1 MGSPMS
7 VLIDALKA
15 AERAGRQEHGDW
27 GAAAPRASMPG
38 ADDDRAAI
46 RNAFAVK
53 RTPAVG
59 DRFAWVVGSTTLL
72 AVAGIGI
79 YFWLQLQPASGLVAQ
94 APSVPPAAESP
105 PPAPPSSQL
114 APTPVSMTPAPP
126 VAPPATVAAAATAE
140 IERKPPATGTKPAH
154 ASPPASTPTPPQA
167 TVPVRVL
174 GSASQANPVAIEGWE
189 AYQAGNLAAAR
200 GAYERLLASEPWNRD
215 ALHGIAAIA
224 LREGRITDAE
234 AAYRRV
240 LAADPRDALAQAGL
254 AGLHAPSET
263 ADPAAAETRLR
274 SLLAGQPDSPT
285 LHFALGNLHARQGR
299 WAEAQ
304 EAYFAAST
312 GDTDN
317 PDILFNL
324 AVSLDQLRQPRLA
337 ADFYRQ
343 ALAAAERR
351 PAGFDRAA
359 AADRLRKLQP

>member
-1 MGSPMS
+1 MS
-7 VLIDALKA
+7 LLIDALKA
-15 AERAGRQEHGDW
+15 AEQTGRQGHGDR
-27 GAAAPRASMPG
+27 GAASPRASMPS
-38 ADDDRAAI
+38 ANDDRAAI

-59 DRFAWVVGSTTLL
+59 DRFAWTVGSTTLL

-79 YFWLQLQPASGLVAQ
+79 YFWLQLQPVSGLVAQ
-94 APSVPPAAESP
+94 APSAPRTVEAP
-105 PPAPPSSQL
+105 PPAPPSPAPQL
-114 APTPVSMTPAPP
+114 APAPP
-126 VAPPATVAAAATAE
+126 STTTPPPATLAAATAE
-140 IERKPPATGTKPAH
+140 IDRKPPATGTKPAH
-154 ASPPASTPTPPQA
+154 TSPPAPTPPHA
-167 TVPVRVL
+167 SAPVRVL

-224 LREGRITDAE
+224 LREGRIADAE

-263 ADPAAAETRLR
+263 GDPAAAEGRLR
-274 SLLAGQPDSPT
+274 ALLAGQPDSPT
-285 LHFALGNLHARQGR
+285 LHFALGNLHAHQGR